1 MTGTNEGGIVSLF
14 CPSLLCLTI
23 WEELHEFGSRANIS
37 QGWLS
42 SFVQSVRCIS
52 YLFYFLLPVDLRN
65 VAVHVTLPASLNPT
79 DIDTID

>member
-37 QGWLS
+37 QGWLLN
-42 SFVQSVRCIS
+42 FEQSVRCIS
-52 YLFYFLLPVDLRN
+52 YPFFFLLPVDLPN
-65 VAVHVTLPASLNPT
+65 VAVYGTFPASLNLT
-79 DIDTID
+79 DIGAID